1 MDTKQKKEQ
10 IQAEFDRNQKTL
22 NQLVERQ
29 AQLRG
34 QWQLLDEMEKE
45 TGENRASKRR
55 IEKIEEKLE
64 KK

>member
-1 MDTKQKKEQ
+1 MNIQEKKKILQE
-10 IQAEFDRNQKTL
+10 EFNKNQQLL

-34 QWQLLDEMEKE
+34 QWQLLLELEAE
-45 TGENRASKRR
+45 TGENRASKKR

-64 KK
+64 K

>member
-1 MDTKQKKEQ
+1 MDIQNKKKILQEEFAKN
-10 IQAEFDRNQKTL
+10 QALL

-34 QWQLLDEMEKE
+34 QWQLLLELEKE
-45 TGENRASKRR
+45 EGDTRASKRR

-64 KK
+64 K